1 MTDTVTLTV
10 PSHPKYLYVIRSA
23 VYPIVIDAGF
33 PRKDA
38 HKIVLAIDEAC
49 SNIIEHAYGGEERG
63 DIECTCDET
72 KDKLTIILCDQG
84 EPFNPDEVAEPDLS
98 LPLEDRDN
106 HGLGLYFMRKW
117 MDEIR
122 FEHPTNGGNSVIMIK
137 RKARII

>member
-1 MTDTVTLTV
+1 MTTVVFPGRYESLA
-10 PSHPKYLYVIRSA
+10 KIGEFIRRVA
-23 VYPIVIDAGF
+23 TNAGF
-33 PRKDA
+33 DS
-38 HKIVLAIDEAC
+38 LATYTVETAVDEAC

-84 EPFNPDEVAEPDLS
+84 EPFNPDDVAEPDLS

-117 MDEIR
+117 MDEIH
-122 FEHPTNGGNSVIMIK
+122 FEHPPAGGNTVVMVK
-137 RKARII
+137 RKTRIV